1 MLKMIY
7 THLSLPIFNNLSLN
21 QVQCSEIDVH
31 WSRVKPMTSLGD
43 MLLFCWQFMEQEGGS
58 DLLQFWLAT
67 DNFQQ
72 HLLSCEG
79 EYDGMQAQSDAVVIY
94 DKYVL

>member
-1 MLKMIY
+1 MEQGKAY
-7 THLSLPIFNNLSLN
+7 
-21 QVQCSEIDVH
+21 D
-31 WSRVKPMTSLGD
+31 KGD

-79 EYDGMQAQSDAVVIY
+79 EYDGMQAQSDAMVIY